1 MPHTSCV
8 AVAGKYNKYPSQP
21 PPARAGA
28 ATVPLRQ
35 FALAVHDVEGVPAA
49 CVLLQ
54 DRFDLDVNVL
64 LLAAYVGVHG
74 KTLTAEHVASARAVI
89 DAWHEEVVRPL
100 RAVRRRLKSGP
111 APAPDARTASLRRH
125 VAGSELDAE
134 LVELDELGRW
144 ADDLDLPNSPG
155 SILEITTTAMELVVQ
170 SYDGGTVDPE
180 VTAAI
185 AVIATASARQEGA
198 PT

>member
-8 AVAGKYNKYPSQP
+8 AVAGKYNKYPAQP

-28 ATVPLRQ
+28 AVAPLRQ
-35 FALAVHDVEGVPAA
+35 FALAVHDMDGVAAA

-64 LLAAYVGVHG
+64 LLGAYIGVQG
-74 KTLTAEHVASARAVI
+74 KTLAVADVDAARAVV
-89 DAWHEEVVRPL
+89 DAWHVEVVRPL
-100 RAVRRRLKSGP
+100 RAVRRRLKTGP
-111 APAPDARTASLRRH
+111 APAPDARTAALRRH

-134 LVELDELGRW
+134 LMELDELGRW
-144 ADDLDLPNSPG
+144 ADELDAPMGAG
-155 SILEITTTAMELVVQ
+155 STVERATTAMELVVR
-170 SYDGGTVDPE
+170 SYDGGPITGDV
-180 VTAAI
+180 AA
-185 AVIATASARQEGA
+185 ALEAIATAAAQQQGA

>member
-8 AVAGKYNKYPSQP
+8 AVAGKYNKYPAQP
-21 PPARAGA
+21 PPARAGG
-28 ATVPLRQ
+28 ATSPLRQ
-35 FALAVHDVEGVPAA
+35 FALAVHDVDGVPAA

-64 LLAAYVGVHG
+64 LLGAFVGVQG
-74 KTLTAEHVASARAVI
+74 KTLAAEDVAAARAVV
-89 DAWHEEVVRPL
+89 DAWQNEVVRPL

-111 APAPDARTASLRRH
+111 APAPDARTASLRSH

-144 ADDLDLPNSPG
+144 ADELEAPNGTG
-155 SILEITTTAMELVVQ
+155 SAVEHATTAMELVVQ
-170 SYDGGTVDPE
+170 SYDGGLVDGD
-180 VTAAI
+180 VAA
-185 AVIATASARQEGA
+185 ALDVIATAAAGLEGA
-198 PT
+198 AT

>member
-1 MPHTSCV
+1 V
-8 AVAGKYNKYPSQP
+8 AVAGKYNKYPAQP
-21 PPARAGA
+21 PPARAGEA
-28 ATVPLRQ
+28 IAPLRQ
-35 FALAVHDVEGVPAA
+35 FALAVHDVDGVPAA

-64 LLAAYVGVHG
+64 LLGAYIGVQG
-74 KTLTAEHVASARAVI
+74 KTLAAEDVAAARAVV
-89 DAWHEEVVRPL
+89 DAWHDEVVRPL

-144 ADDLDLPNSPG
+144 ADELEAPNGADSAV
-155 SILEITTTAMELVVQ
+155 EHATTAMELVVQ
-170 SYDGGTVDPE
+170 SYDGGLVDGE
-180 VTAAI
+180 VAA
-185 AVIATASARQEGA
+185 ALEAIATAAARLEGA
-198 PT
+198 AT

>member
-1 MPHTSCV
+1 M
-8 AVAGKYNKYPSQP
+8 AVAGKYNKYPAQP
-21 PPARAGA
+21 PPARAGRA
-28 ATVPLRQ
+28 PVGLRQ

-64 LLAAYVGVHG
+64 LLGAYIGVQG
-74 KTLTAEHVASARAVI
+74 KTLTADDVDAARAVV
-89 DAWHEEVVRPL
+89 DTWHTEVVRPL

-144 ADDLDLPNSPG
+144 ADEFDAPRGAG
-155 SILEITTTAMELVVQ
+155 SVVEHTTTAMELVVQ
-170 SYDGGTVDPE
+170 SYDGGTVDGA
-180 VTAAI
+180 VAAAL
-185 AVIATASARQEGA
+185 AVIATAAGRQEGA

>member
-1 MPHTSCV
+1 V
-8 AVAGKYNKYPSQP
+8 AVAGKYNKYPAQP
-21 PPARAGA
+21 PPARAGGA
-28 ATVPLRQ
+28 IAPLRQ

-64 LLAAYVGVHG
+64 LLGAYIGVQG
-74 KTLTAEHVASARAVI
+74 KTLAAEDVAAARAVV
-89 DAWHEEVVRPL
+89 DAWHNEVVRPL

-111 APAPDARTASLRRH
+111 APAPGPRTASLRRH

-144 ADDLDLPNSPG
+144 ADDLEAPNGAG
-155 SILEITTTAMELVVQ
+155 SAVERATTAMELVVQ
-170 SYDGGTVDPE
+170 SYDGGLVDGE
-180 VTAAI
+180 VAGALE
-185 AVIATASARQEGA
+185 VIATAAARLEGA
-198 PT
+198 AT

>member
-8 AVAGKYNKYPSQP
+8 AVAGKYNKYPAQP
-21 PPARAGA
+21 PPARAGGA
-28 ATVPLRQ
+28 IAPLRQ

-64 LLAAYVGVHG
+64 LLGAFVGVRG
-74 KTLTAEHVASARAVI
+74 KILAAEDVAAARAVV
-89 DAWHEEVVRPL
+89 DAWHNEVVRPL

-125 VAGSELDAE
+125 VARSELDAE

-144 ADDLDLPNSPG
+144 ADELEAPNGAG
-155 SILEITTTAMELVVQ
+155 SVVEDATAAMELVVQ
-170 SYDGGTVDPE
+170 SYDGGLVDGE
-180 VTAAI
+180 VAA
-185 AVIATASARQEGA
+185 ALEVIATAAARLEGA
-198 PT
+198 AT

>member
-1 MPHTSCV
+1 M

-21 PPARAGA
+21 PPARADG

-64 LLAAYVGVHG
+64 LLGAYIGVQG
-74 KTLTAEHVASARAVI
+74 KTLTAEDVASARAVI

-144 ADDLDLPNSPG
+144 ADDLDPPGGPG
-155 SILEITTTAMELVVQ
+155 SVLEHTTTAMELVVQ
-170 SYDGGTVDPE
+170 SYDGGTVDGE

>member
-21 PPARAGA
+21 PPARAGGV
-28 ATVPLRQ
+28 TVPLRQ
-35 FALAVHDVEGVPAA
+35 FALAVHDVEGVPAS

-64 LLAAYVGVHG
+64 LLGAYIGVQG
-74 KTLTAEHVASARAVI
+74 KAMSAEDVDAARAVV
-89 DAWHEEVVRPL
+89 DTWHDEVVRPL

-144 ADDLDLPNSPG
+144 ADELDVPNGAG
-155 SILEITTTAMELVVQ
+155 SAIERATTAMELVVQ
-170 SYDGGTVDPE
+170 SYDGGTVDGE
-180 VTAAI
+180 VAA
-185 AVIATASARQEGA
+185 ALEVIATAAARQEGV

>member
-8 AVAGKYNKYPSQP
+8 AVAGKYNKYPAQP
-21 PPARAGA
+21 PPARAGGA
-28 ATVPLRQ
+28 IAPLRQ

-64 LLAAYVGVHG
+64 LLGAFVGVRG
-74 KTLTAEHVASARAVI
+74 KILAAEDVAAARAVV
-89 DAWHEEVVRPL
+89 DAWHNEVVRPL
-100 RAVRRRLKSGP
+100 RAVRRRLKSSP

-144 ADDLDLPNSPG
+144 ADELEAPNG
-155 SILEITTTAMELVVQ
+155 AGNVVEHATTAMELVVR
-170 SYDGGTVDPE
+170 SYDGGLVDGE
-180 VTAAI
+180 VAA
-185 AVIATASARQEGA
+185 ALEVIATAAARLEGA
-198 PT
+198 AS

>member
-1 MPHTSCV
+1 V
-8 AVAGKYNKYPSQP
+8 AVAGKYNKYPAQP
-21 PPARAGA
+21 PPARAGGA
-28 ATVPLRQ
+28 IAPLRQ

-64 LLAAYVGVHG
+64 LLGAYIGVQG
-74 KTLTAEHVASARAVI
+74 KTLGAEDVAAARAVV
-89 DAWHEEVVRPL
+89 DAWHDEVVRPL

-144 ADDLDLPNSPG
+144 ADAVEAPNGAG
-155 SILEITTTAMELVVQ
+155 SAVEHATTAMELVVQ
-170 SYDGGTVDPE
+170 SYGGLVDGAM
-180 VTAAI
+180 AA
-185 AVIATASARQEGA
+185 ALEVIATAAARLEGA
-198 PT
+198 AT

>member
-8 AVAGKYNKYPSQP
+8 AVAGKYNKYPAQP

-28 ATVPLRQ
+28 IAPLRQ

-64 LLAAYVGVHG
+64 LLGAYIGVQG
-74 KTLTAEHVASARAVI
+74 KTLAAEDVAAARALV
-89 DAWHEEVVRPL
+89 DAWHNEVVRPL

-125 VAGSELDAE
+125 LAGSELDAE

-144 ADDLDLPNSPG
+144 ADELVAPNGAG
-155 SILEITTTAMELVVQ
+155 SAVEHATTAMELVVQ
-170 SYDGGTVDPE
+170 SYDGGPVDGE
-180 VTAAI
+180 VAGALD
-185 AVIATASARQEGA
+185 VIATAGARLGGA
-198 PT
+198 AT

>member
-1 MPHTSCV
+1 M

-21 PPARAGA
+21 PPARAGV

-64 LLAAYVGVHG
+64 LLGAYIGVQG
-74 KTLTAEHVASARAVI
+74 KTLTAEDVASARAVI
-89 DAWHEEVVRPL
+89 DAWHQEVVRPL

-144 ADDLDLPNSPG
+144 ADALDLPCSPG
-155 SILEITTTAMELVVQ
+155 SVLEHTTTAMELVVQ
-170 SYDGGTVDPE
+170 SYDGGTVDGE

-185 AVIATASARQEGA
+185 AVIATASARLEGA

>member
-8 AVAGKYNKYPSQP
+8 AVAGKYNKYPAQP
-21 PPARAGA
+21 PPARAGGTIA
-28 ATVPLRQ
+28 PLRQ

-64 LLAAYVGVHG
+64 LLGAFVGVQG
-74 KTLTAEHVASARAVI
+74 KILAAEDVAAARAVV
-89 DAWHEEVVRPL
+89 DAWHDEVVRPL

-144 ADDLDLPNSPG
+144 ADDLEAPNGAG
-155 SILEITTTAMELVVQ
+155 SAVEHATTAMELVVQ
-170 SYDGGTVDPE
+170 SYDGGTVDGE
-180 VTAAI
+180 VAGALE
-185 AVIATASARQEGA
+185 VIATAAARLEGA
-198 PT
+198 AT

>member
-1 MPHTSCV
+1 V
-8 AVAGKYNKYPSQP
+8 AVAGKYNKYPAQP
-21 PPARAGA
+21 PPARAGGA
-28 ATVPLRQ
+28 ITPLRQ

-64 LLAAYVGVHG
+64 LLGAYIGVQG
-74 KTLTAEHVASARAVI
+74 KTLAAEDVAAARAVV
-89 DAWHEEVVRPL
+89 DAWHDEVVRPL

-144 ADDLDLPNSPG
+144 AGELEAPNGADSAV
-155 SILEITTTAMELVVQ
+155 EHATTAMELVVQ
-170 SYDGGTVDPE
+170 SYDGGLVDGE
-180 VTAAI
+180 VAA
-185 AVIATASARQEGA
+185 ALEAIATAAARLEGA
-198 PT
+198 AT

>member
-1 MPHTSCV
+1 M
-8 AVAGKYNKYPSQP
+8 
-21 PPARAGA
+21 
-28 ATVPLRQ
+28 
-35 FALAVHDVEGVPAA
+35 
-49 CVLLQ
+49 LLQ

-64 LLAAYVGVHG
+64 LLGAYIGVQG
-74 KTLTAEHVASARAVI
+74 KTLTAGDVDAARAVV
-89 DAWHEEVVRPL
+89 DTWHTEVVRPL

-144 ADDLDLPNSPG
+144 ADEFDAPRGAG
-155 SILEITTTAMELVVQ
+155 SVVEHTTTAMELVVQ
-170 SYDGGTVDPE
+170 SYDGGTVDGA
-180 VTAAI
+180 VAAAL
-185 AVIATASARQEGA
+185 AVIATAAGRQEGA

>member
-21 PPARAGA
+21 PPARAGGA
-28 ATVPLRQ
+28 IAPLRQ

-64 LLAAYVGVHG
+64 LLGAYVGVQG
-74 KTLTAEHVASARAVI
+74 KTLVAEDVSAARAVV
-89 DAWHEEVVRPL
+89 DAWHDEVVRPL

-144 ADDLDLPNSPG
+144 ADELDAPTSTG
-155 SILEITTTAMELVVQ
+155 SVIEHATKAMELVVQ
-170 SYDGGTVDPE
+170 SYDGDTVDGE
-180 VTAAI
+180 VAGALE
-185 AVIATASARQEGA
+185 VIAAAAARQEGA
-198 PT
+198 AT

>member
-8 AVAGKYNKYPSQP
+8 AVAGKYNKYPAQP
-21 PPARAGA
+21 PPARVGGA
-28 ATVPLRQ
+28 IAPLRQ

-64 LLAAYVGVHG
+64 LLGAFVGVRG
-74 KTLTAEHVASARAVI
+74 KILAAEDVAAARAVV
-89 DAWHEEVVRPL
+89 DAWHNEVVRPL

-144 ADDLDLPNSPG
+144 ADDLEAPNGAG
-155 SILEITTTAMELVVQ
+155 SAVEHATTAMELVVQ
-170 SYDGGTVDPE
+170 SYDGGTVDGE
-180 VTAAI
+180 VAGALE
-185 AVIATASARQEGA
+185 VIATAAARLEGA
-198 PT
+198 AT